1 MPLTLTTGLFSIYKM
16 LLRNSWDLIKSKF
29 SFIRIKV
36 LTKKI
41 SEITINKW
49 KKEKKEEKLKLKL
62 LSSTLKQLK
71 INLSKIKILS
81 ERVLCHKWPAQIWVN
96 RIQFDLKIMQWLKS
110 LLKKNQKLELVQRNQ
125 KLALLVRIIIRYWKQ
140 VSKQI
145 FKQLIIM
152 KMKMAM
158 ILN

>member
-16 LLRNSWDLIKSKF
+16 LLRNSWDLTKSKF

-41 SEITINKW
+41 LEITIKKW
-49 KKEKKEEKLKLKL
+49 KKEKQKEKLKL

-125 KLALLVRIIIRYWKQ
+125 KLALLVRITIRYWKQ